1 MLKIVVLLIIFVE
14 PNFFFKGFFNELKK
28 NIHIPVY
35 IYIIFFT
42 VVQQFTHNIQ
52 KLL

>member
-14 PNFFFKGFFNELKK
+14 PSFFLKDSLMNKKKHTYTCIYNF
-28 NIHIPVY
+28 
-35 IYIIFFT
+35 FFT
-42 VVQQFTHNIQ
+42 VVQQFTHNFQ